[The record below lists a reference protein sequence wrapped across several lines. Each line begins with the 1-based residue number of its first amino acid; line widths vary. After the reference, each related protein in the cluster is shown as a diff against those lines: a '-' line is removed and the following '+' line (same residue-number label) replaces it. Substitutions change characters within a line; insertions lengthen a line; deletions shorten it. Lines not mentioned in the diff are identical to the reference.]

1 MRILFVTD
9 FYDPYTGG
17 VEIHVKTVAEAL
29 AARGHEV
36 GVATLP
42 AGDHLPSRSD
52 DGPVQVFPVEHTI
65 ARVGRGFAK
74 VDRPWAPPMPDPVAM
89 AGLRR
94 VVRRFRP
101 DVIHGHDWLARSV
114 LPRVVSGSV
123 PVVTTLHYYTRT
135 CAKKT
140 LWRDGR
146 VCDGPSLPRC
156 LHCAADHYGT
166 ARGAVVTVGLR
177 VGAALEDR
185 RSARHL
191 SVSTATA
198 CGNGLGVD
206 DNRSLVVPNPVT
218 SAVLADEAGGGTA
231 TGTEATEGG
240 DRTTD
245 LGRDLVPEAV
255 PSGPFVAFVGDL
267 RPEKGIH
274 VLLDAVGRLRRDH
287 GCDVPLVL
295 VGERTTDGLVQPSH
309 TIELGPVDH
318 EVVQAVWR
326 RATVGVVP
334 SLWPEPFGLV
344 ATEAMAAGCPLVAS
358 DIGGLADILG
368 PDPDGTARGVL
379 VAPGDAGSL
388 AKALDELLGDP
399 SRRRRLAT
407 AARASLDRYAI
418 DAVVDTIEVAYRRAM
433 GGVG

>member
-17 VEIHVKTVAEAL
+17 VEIHVKTVAETL

-36 GVATLP
+36 AVATLP
-42 AGDHLPSRSD
+42 TSEHQPSRTG
-52 DGPVQVFPVEHTI
+52 DGPVQVFEVDHAV
-65 ARVGRGFAK
+65 ARLGRGFAK
-74 VDRPWAPPMPDPVAM
+74 ADRPWAPPMPDPVAM
-89 AGLRR
+89 TGLRR
-94 VVRRFRP
+94 VVGRFRP

-140 LWRDGR
+140 LWRDDA
-146 VCDGPSLPRC
+146 VCGGPALARC
-156 LHCAADHYGT
+156 LRCAADHYGP
-166 ARGAVVTVGLR
+166 ARGAVVTLGLR
-177 VGAALEDR
+177 AGTAIEDR
-185 RSARHL
+185 RATRYL

-198 CGNGLGVD
+198 VGNGLGVD
-206 DNRSLVVPNPVT
+206 DGRSVVVANPVT
-218 SAVLADEAGGGTA
+218 SAFVDRNDGDPGHVDGGH
-231 TGTEATEGG
+231 
-240 DRTTD
+240 
-245 LGRDLVPEAV
+245 LLPEAV
-255 PSGPFVAFVGDL
+255 PTGPFVAFVGDL

-295 VGERTTDGLVQPSH
+295 VGEQTTGGLEPPSH
-309 TIELGPVDH
+309 TIQLGPVDH

-358 DIGGLADILG
+358 EVGGLAEILG
-368 PDPDGTARGVL
+368 AGPDGTERGVL
-379 VAPGDAGSL
+379 VPPGDAASL
-388 AKALDELLGDP
+388 AAAIDALLADP
-399 SRRRRLAT
+399 DRRRHLA
-407 AARASLDRYAI
+407 AAAQASLDRYDLDEI
-418 DAVVDTIEVAYRRAM
+418 VDAIEVEYRRAI
-433 GGVG
+433 GGSDR